1 LEFLLDF
8 LQTLFAV
15 GVGELTPE
23 QLGYAQ
29 AVLAAGQAMGIT
41 PLGIQIAFAVAA
53 AESSWLMYA
62 NSNDPASL
70 SFPHDAVGNDGTSD
84 GLFQQQD
91 SWGSTQCRMDPTCSA
106 NLFFTALQQTAY
118 NSGQNSPGYYAQ
130 QVQRS
135 ADSTGSIYDNQMPA
149 AVALYNQLIGSQ
161 RTAPAPEDQSRAVAS
176 TRRAKPNGRRKRPR
190 RSSGQA

>member
-1 LEFLLDF
+1 MEFLLDF
-8 LQTLFAV
+8 LQTPFAV
-15 GVGELTPE
+15 GDGELTPE

-29 AVLAAGQAMGIT
+29 AVLTAGQAMGIT

-70 SFPHDAVGNDGTSD
+70 SFPHDAVGSDGTSD

-106 NLFFTALQQTAY
+106 NLFFTALEQTAY

-149 AVALYNQLIGSQ
+149 AVALYNQLIGS
-161 RTAPAPEDQSRAVAS
+161 RTAPAPEDRL
-176 TRRAKPNGRRKRPR
+176 TRRAKPKGRRKRPR